1 MVKIYDELV
10 DENGFVIGDRTRL
23 FIRHND
29 VDEEGNIITYVS
41 GTSNIINAPGTQFI
55 VDGNIISQIDKL
67 KMVEG
72 RLIEKPG
79 KKVQE
84 RIKTPEEIKVEQME
98 REIAAL
104 KQKSINEIK
113 PAE

>member
-1 MVKIYDELV
+1 MVKIYEDLV

-23 FIRHND
+23 FIRQND
-29 VDEEGNIITYVS
+29 VDEEGNIVTYVS

-55 VDGNIISQIDKL
+55 VDENIISQIDKL
-67 KMVEG
+67 KLVEG
-72 RLIEKPG
+72 NLIEKSG
-79 KKVQE
+79 MKVQE

-113 PAE
+113 PAK